1 MPEEKFWET
10 FFKPKDI
17 LHRTGLSKK
26 VQDTADFSSGYGTF
40 TLLAAKIVSGTVYAI
55 DIDEEL
61 VRSLHDKAEK
71 AGLRN
76 VKSLRRDIIAEG
88 TGLKD
93 ESMDYVM
100 LFNILHGETPA
111 KILAEAYRILK
122 PKGTAAIIHWNH
134 DPTTPR
140 GPPMEIRFRP
150 EQLIQKANETG
161 FKLKKKLNLRPYH
174 YGLVMKKKRQS

>member
-1 MPEEKFWET
+1 
-10 FFKPKDI
+10 
-17 LHRTGLSKK
+17 
-26 VQDTADFSSGYGTF
+26 
-40 TLLAAKIVSGTVYAI
+40 
-55 DIDEEL
+55 
-61 VRSLHDKAEK
+61 
-71 AGLRN
+71 
-76 VKSLRRDIIAEG
+76 
-88 TGLKD
+88 
-93 ESMDYVM
+93 M